1 MGEPLRRL
9 PNISGR
15 VDQEIQTNLDSV
27 TDLEL
32 IRDGT
37 IPEHIAKVNPDFLL
51 PINTCVDIR
60 ISYKLLKLSRIK
72 LNFLHI
78 NLKR

>member
-37 IPEHIAKVNPDFLL
+37 IPEHIVKVNPDFLL

-60 ISYKLLKLSRIK
+60 ISYKLVKLSRIK
-72 LNFLHI
+72 LNYLT
-78 NLKR
+78 LT